1 MRVYTKNNAVPLVDM
16 GTEVFNLYI
25 EVYGLLIGVDD
36 EELTMSA

>member
-1 MRVYTKNNAVPLVDM
+1 MGVYTKNNAVALVDM

-25 EVYGLLIGVDD
+25 GVYGLFIDVDD